1 MPPLPPLKTDPK
13 YGCFPWWPEN
23 GNDWIHPEDVTTA
36 RAMIPSGRVFRRDGA
51 AGDFLLL
58 HYGDTTLRVR
68 RTLWQ
73 EVVPEGF
80 ELGDWVEVLSRG
92 MRNEPRTGTIR
103 DVIYDDRAGV
113 IRYYIT
119 ENGVPIKDAYTRD
132 DLQHIEPTNL
142 PTLGAKK

>member
-1 MPPLPPLKTDPK
+1 MPPLPPLKIDPK

-23 GNDWIHPEDVTTA
+23 GNEWVHPEDVDLA
-36 RAMIPSGRVFRRDGA
+36 RSMIPSGRVFRRDGT

-58 HYGDTTLRVR
+58 HYGDVTLRVR

-73 EVVPEGF
+73 EVEPEGF

-103 DVIYDDRAGV
+103 DVIWDDRNSV
-113 IRYYIT
+113 IHYYIT
-119 ENGVPIKDAYTRD
+119 ANGVPINEAYTRD
-132 DLQHIEPTNL
+132 DLEHVDPTTQSRH
-142 PTLGAKK
+142 PS